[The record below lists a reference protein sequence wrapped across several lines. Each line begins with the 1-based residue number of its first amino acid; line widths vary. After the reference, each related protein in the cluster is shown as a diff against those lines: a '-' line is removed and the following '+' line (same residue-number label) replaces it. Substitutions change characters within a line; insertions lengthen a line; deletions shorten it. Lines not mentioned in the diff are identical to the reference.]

1 MEECAECYA
10 VNCRA
15 TPLLGKR
22 DCLENHEQ
30 YLCGTCGR
38 CICSQKDEKRQL
50 RRIDF
55 PFKSLAENKKKSTDH
70 HHALY
75 RRKDYQAFPKTEIRR
90 LQQHEVESYLS
101 SS

>member
-1 MEECAECYA
+1 MEECVECYA

-50 RRIDF
+50 QRIDF
-55 PFKSLAENKKKSTDH
+55 PFKSLEIAKLYLRVADSRS
-70 HHALY
+70 ALW
-75 RRKDYQAFPKTEIRR
+75 
-90 LQQHEVESYLS
+90 YLRNHQRNWS
-101 SS
+101 KIL

>member
-15 TPLLGKR
+15 TPVLGKR

-50 RRIDF
+50 QRIDF
-55 PFKSLAENKKKSTDH
+55 PF
-70 HHALY
+70 
-75 RRKDYQAFPKTEIRR
+75 
-90 LQQHEVESYLS
+90 
-101 SS
+101 